1 MPVYETKKVT
11 AAVSTKNR
19 GARRSGHANEDSTTD
34 HRQYQ
39 ELKYAVNQAVLQNK
53 MATSNNSKQNTTTNM
68 DQKTSTNQT
77 LEVSAS
83 VRDELNKADSAR
95 LHQA

>member
-1 MPVYETKKVT
+1 MSYDVNQARSSTARGGVTMPVYETKKVT

-39 ELKYAVNQAVLQNK
+39 ELKYAVNQAVL
-53 MATSNNSKQNTTTNM
+53 
-68 DQKTSTNQT
+68 
-77 LEVSAS
+77 
-83 VRDELNKADSAR
+83 
-95 LHQA
+95 

>member
-39 ELKYAVNQAVLQNK
+39 ELKYAVNQAVL
-53 MATSNNSKQNTTTNM
+53 
-68 DQKTSTNQT
+68 
-77 LEVSAS
+77 
-83 VRDELNKADSAR
+83 
-95 LHQA
+95 